1 MFNFNSSKTNLYVK
15 DLMHPSDKR
24 FGIYLGKVEYV
35 NDHLQLGRV
44 VVRVPALHGPPEV
57 SETVNLPWAA
67 PCASFGGGSDYGS
80 FTVPPVGSMV
90 WVMFDC
96 GDINWP
102 VYMGTLP
109 IASTKQRKMLRDSNG
124 KLPSASQSITP
135 SSDKPWITPPT
146 NEAPREA
153 LRMVGNNPETYVV
166 FKSPKGA
173 SLVIED
179 RDEVERMRLTDRAGQ
194 GLTMYSPITKD
205 ANRNN
210 VAQRKVQNANEG
222 NSLTAEQLVGQ
233 QGVVTLVDV
242 GGQSIEFYT
251 KRVDAISDSP
261 DTVNNYHGKVRISS
275 RQPETS
281 LATGVTRS
289 GNAETEGKNAV
300 VIEMSGSDNKF
311 TLELQNNGEINT
323 LIHVDSKA
331 GTVSIE
337 TPNRITL
344 KSDSIQLDGNVAVEG
359 NLIVNGVQINN
370 NDLIVSG
377 DLLYNAANVA
387 ELNGSNNPSV

>member
-1 MFNFNSSKTNLYVK
+1 MANPNLNLARASLFERL
-15 DLMHPSDKR
+15 DPPSER
-24 FGIYLGKVEYV
+24 FGVYLGKVEY
-35 NDHLQLGRV
+35 NTDPMQLGRII
-44 VVRVPALHGPPEV
+44 VRIAGIHGP
-57 SETVNLPWAA
+57 ETVTTTSNLPWAA
-67 PCASFGGGSDYGS
+67 PCNTFGGGSDYGS

-90 WVMFDC
+90 WVLFDG
-96 GDINWP
+96 GDISLP
-102 VYMGTLP
+102 VYIGTLP
-109 IASTKQRKMLRDSNG
+109 IAATQERKMLRDSNG